1 MDVKAPKFA
10 RRDTLHDELAAGFTL
25 VELMIAMTISLVV
38 LAALVGVFVNTSQS
52 TREMAKINSMIDN
65 GRYAVQ
71 LLQADLEHGAFW
83 GGYLPQFDDLTSSAA
98 PGDVPGNVPN
108 PCQPY
113 SNWDSNYVTSL
124 IGISIQAYDALPAG
138 AGCLAPLLQR
148 AGTDVLVVRH
158 AELCIP
164 GATNCDVDVPGA
176 LYFQTSFCA
185 AEQNAGSAQ
194 MGSTNSITL
203 SSGASSTSN
212 IYVGLMLHTVAGIGS
227 GQFRQISAYNGAS
240 NVAVV
245 NTNWSA
251 IPDSTTTYAFA
262 YVLGTGPYALHK
274 RDCAGTGL
282 PVTLPITSGT
292 VSDKR
297 KFISEIYY
305 IVDYPNPDYPTQLV
319 PTLVRSQFDLS
330 SGTLAQQAP
339 VPLIDGIEGFKVVLG
354 VDNVSKSGAPVDY
367 TQPISWADPN
377 NLVLPTNRGDGVPDR
392 YVRCTTAIPCTA
404 AQLVNVVAVKVYL
417 LARDRDAT
425 PGYTD
430 TKTYCLGEPQTD
442 GTCPIASQYTPND
455 SYKRHMFITTAR
467 LVNVSGRRETPP

>member
-10 RRDTLHDELAAGFTL
+10 GRRTFRRELAAGFTL

-38 LAALVGVFVNTSQS
+38 LAALVGVFVNTSKS
-52 TREMAKINSMIDN
+52 ASEMAKTNLMIDN
-65 GRYAVQ
+65 GRFAVQ
-71 LLQADLEHGAFW
+71 LLLADLEHGAFW
-83 GGYLPQFDDLTSSAA
+83 GGYVPQFDDLTSSAV
-98 PGDVPGNVPN
+98 PGDVPGSVPN

-113 SNWDSNYVTSL
+113 STWDSTYVTSL
-124 IGISIQAYDALPAG
+124 IGISIQAYDTVPTG
-138 AGCLAPLLQR
+138 AGCLSLLPQR

-158 AELCIP
+158 ADLCVP

-194 MGSTNSITL
+194 MGSTNSISL

-212 IYVGLMLHTVAGIGS
+212 IYVGLMLHTLAGTGS
-227 GQFRQISAYNGAS
+227 GQFRRITAYNGAS
-240 NVAVV
+240 NVALV
-245 NTNWSA
+245 NTDWTI

-262 YVLGTGPYALHK
+262 YVLGTGPYPLHK
-274 RDCAGTGL
+274 RDCAGTGVPATL
-282 PVTLPITSGT
+282 PVTSGT
-292 VSDKR
+292 VADKR

-305 IVDYPNPDYPTQLV
+305 IADYPNPDYPTQLV
-319 PTLVRSQFDLS
+319 PTLVRSQFEFS

-354 VDNVSKSGAPVDY
+354 VDNISKSGAPVDY
-367 TQPISWADPN
+367 TQPISWADAT
-377 NLVLPTNRGDGVPDR
+377 NLVLPTNRGDGAPDQ

-404 AQLVNVVAVKVYL
+404 TQLVNVVVVKVYL
-417 LARDRDAT
+417 LVRDRDAT
-425 PGYTD
+425 AGYTD
-430 TKTYCLGEPQTD
+430 AKTYCLGEPNID
-442 GTCPIASQYTPND
+442 GSCPIASQYTPND